1 MLRQNSKHLEI
12 KYCQIKDL
20 ISRYNF
26 WQSKQI
32 LTTNCM
38 NIKPFEDSL
47 FPIRFGTARAFKSA
61 SIHSTTNMQEI
72 GL

>member
-1 MLRQNSKHLEI
+1 MLRQNSKNLEI
-12 KYCQIKDL
+12 KYCQIKDS

-47 FPIRFGTARAFKSA
+47 FPIRFGTGHLKVHRYTAQQICRK
-61 SIHSTTNMQEI
+61 
-72 GL
+72 

>member
-12 KYCQIKDL
+12 KYCQIKDS

-38 NIKPFEDSL
+38 NIKTFE
-47 FPIRFGTARAFKSA
+47 GTGHLKVHRYTAQQICRK
-61 SIHSTTNMQEI
+61 
-72 GL
+72 